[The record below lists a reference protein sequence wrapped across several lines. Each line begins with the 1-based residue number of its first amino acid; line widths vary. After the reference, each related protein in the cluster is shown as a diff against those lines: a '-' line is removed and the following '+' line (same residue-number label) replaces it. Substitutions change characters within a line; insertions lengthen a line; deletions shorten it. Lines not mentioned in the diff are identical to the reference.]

1 MQPRSGRA
9 SFRSS
14 SASSTAAPAAP
25 SSLRRLAIA
34 AVLALAAGS
43 VAGCDMGRITVGTTA
58 KVLRRAQPAIKMESD
73 YDLAARAI
81 PGALKT
87 VEGFWVVDPDNEN
100 LIFVLTEGY
109 CQYGLAFVQDEWEQ
123 AVLAK
128 DLDAVAHLNGRAT
141 KIFTRC
147 LNYALRTLGA
157 KWQQDIF
164 GTPEQVEQLVT
175 STGAGKR
182 DALMWAAV
190 ALGSIINH
198 NLNNVE
204 IIAQLSTVKRMLARV
219 LELDAAKKPSDLAY
233 GALPYV
239 ALGQME
245 SASTQ
250 TGDPKKAIEY
260 FEKAI
265 AVTTVDGQELYLLP
279 RTMMGYRVG
288 KMTGDRALYHDNL
301 AKVLATSPS
310 VWPAQRLANEL
321 AHRRARRY
329 LTVERDTFR

>member
-9 SFRSS
+9 SSRF
-14 SASSTAAPAAP
+14 SASG
-25 SSLRRLAIA
+25 R
-34 AVLALAAGS
+34 LALATVAALS
-43 VAGCDMGRITVGTTA
+43 VALLAACDMGRITVGTTA

-123 AVLAK
+123 AVLIK
-128 DLDAVAHLNGRAT
+128 DLDAVAHQNARAT

-147 LNYALRTLGA
+147 LNYALRTLGSD
-157 KWQQDIF
+157 WQKDIF
-164 GTPEQVEQLVT
+164 GTPEQVEKLVT
-175 STGAGKR
+175 ATGSGKR
-182 DALMWAAV
+182 DALMWASV

-198 NLNNVE
+198 NLNNVD

-219 LELDAAKKPSDLAY
+219 VELDAAKKPTDLAY
-233 GALPYV
+233 AALPYV
-239 ALGQME
+239 ALGQIE

-250 TGDPKKAIEY
+250 TGDANKAKEYFQRAIE
-260 FEKAI
+260 I
-265 AVTTVDGQELYLLP
+265 TTVDGQELYLLP
-279 RTMMGYRVG
+279 RTMMAYRVG
-288 KMTGDRALYHDNL
+288 KMTSDRALYHDNL
-301 AKVLATSPS
+301 AKVLASSPA

-329 LTVERDTFR
+329 LKVERDTFGN

>member
-1 MQPRSGRA
+1 MQPTPG
-9 SFRSS
+9 RSS
-14 SASSTAAPAAP
+14 ARSFGILGLAA
-25 SSLRRLAIA
+25 
-34 AVLALAAGS
+34 LALAL
-43 VAGCDMGRITVGTTA
+43 VASCDLGRVTVGTTA

-87 VEGFWVVDPDNEN
+87 VEGFWVVSPDNEN
-100 LIFVLTEGY
+100 LIFILTEGY
-109 CQYGLAFVQDEWEQ
+109 CQYGLAFVQDEWEV
-123 AVLAK
+123 ATLAK
-128 DLDAVAHLNGRAT
+128 DYDGIAHQNSRAT

-147 LNYALRTLGA
+147 LNYALRTLGSQ
-157 KWQQDIF
+157 WQKDIF
-164 GTPEQVEQLVT
+164 GTTEQVEKLVAG
-175 STGAGKR
+175 TGAGKR
-182 DALMWAAV
+182 DALMWAAI

-198 NLNNVE
+198 NLNNVD
-204 IIAQLSTVKRMLARV
+204 IIAQLSTVRRMLARV
-219 LELDAAKKPSDLAY
+219 IELDAAKRPSDLAY
-233 GALPYV
+233 AALPYV
-239 ALGQME
+239 ALGQVE

-279 RTMMGYRVG
+279 RTMMAYRVG
-288 KMTGDRALYHDNL
+288 KMSGDRTLYHDNL
-301 AKVLATSPS
+301 VKVLATSPA

-329 LTVERDTFR
+329 LQAEKSMF

>member
-1 MQPRSGRA
+1 MQRTSGR
-9 SFRSS
+9 S
-14 SASSTAAPAAP
+14 SAPLSRSI
-25 SSLRRLAIA
+25 L
-34 AVLALAAGS
+34 LALAA
-43 VAGCDMGRITVGTTA
+43 VALSAGASCDMGRITVGTTA
-58 KVLRRAQPAIKMESD
+58 KVLRRAQPALKMESD
-73 YDLAARAI
+73 YDLASRAI

-100 LIFVLTEGY
+100 LIAILTEGY

-128 DLDAVAHLNGRAT
+128 DLDAVAEQNARAT

-147 LNYALRTLGA
+147 LNYALRTLGE
-157 KWQQDIF
+157 KWQKDIF
-164 GTPEQVEQLVT
+164 GTPEQVEALVT

-182 DALMWAAV
+182 DALMWASV

-198 NLNNVE
+198 NLNNID

-219 LELDAAKKPSDLAY
+219 LELDAKKQPKDLAY
-233 GALPYV
+233 AALPFV
-239 ALGQME
+239 ALGQVE

-260 FEKAI
+260 FQKAI
-265 AVTTVDGQELYLLP
+265 DVTTVNGQELYLLP
-279 RTMMGYRVG
+279 RTIMAYRVG
-288 KMTGDRALYHDNL
+288 RMTADRTLYHDNL
-301 AKVLATSPS
+301 AKVLATSPA
-310 VWPAQRLANEL
+310 VWPAQRLANEV

-329 LTVERDTFR
+329 LKLERATFGK